1 MLPEHGFQ
9 GVASVDEGAVPGTR
23 PKSLLDMATGDLE
36 SLILSR
42 EERQRLAAG
51 NARPQSMNRGLLS
64 GDGDTG
70 VDTRRWS
77 APVRRGPGRARKP
90 VLSGGWA
97 VAVSNM
103 TIEHEPAP
111 ITHAGAGAG
120 SGASGGAAVLAA
132 RRASLPRPAAAT
144 QGGGGLATV
153 ADVDDSDGSG
163 DAGSDDESL

>member
-97 VAVSNM
+97 VAVSSM

-111 ITHAGAGAG
+111 VTGAGAGA
-120 SGASGGAAVLAA
+120 GASGGAAVLAA
-132 RRASLPRPAAAT
+132 GRASLPRPAAAT